1 MRIRPGDRTALEP
14 LSVRRHYSRRTQTE
28 TPVDNPSPVPVPTS
42 GRRRAVRRLPLA
54 AASADQRGFLVI
66 YERPG
71 HELNVAEVYE
81 LAGMAVVG

>member
-1 MRIRPGDRTALEP
+1 MTYFI
-14 LSVRRHYSRRTQTE
+14 
-28 TPVDNPSPVPVPTS
+28 VPEKQDAA
-42 GRRRAVRRLPLA
+42 RRAAANRRIPLV

-71 HELNVAEVYE
+71 SQLNVGDIYE

>member
-1 MRIRPGDRTALEP
+1 MKQTNNKSDARRSDRLG
-14 LSVRRHYSRRTQTE
+14 LQLV
-28 TPVDNPSPVPVPTS
+28 
-42 GRRRAVRRLPLA
+42 

-71 HELNVAEVYE
+71 TELNLADVYE

>member
-1 MRIRPGDRTALEP
+1 M
-14 LSVRRHYSRRTQTE
+14 
-28 TPVDNPSPVPVPTS
+28 
-42 GRRRAVRRLPLA
+42 PLA

-71 HELNVAEVYE
+71 HQMNLAEVYE

>member
-1 MRIRPGDRTALEP
+1 VSFSAVFEKRDAARRSDR
-14 LSVRRHYSRRTQTE
+14 SS
-28 TPVDNPSPVPVPTS
+28 
-42 GRRRAVRRLPLA
+42 LPLV

-71 HELNVAEVYE
+71 AQLNLAEVYE